1 MPDADAAHGQPRP
14 SRAEWL
20 GLAGLVMLAAVVRA
34 WHLGAVGLN
43 HFDEAA
49 YAFSGLGISDPS
61 QPLRLFPSQVRF
73 APPVYFLL
81 VGLGNLIAR
90 QPSEFSAIVIN
101 VVLGTAS
108 VPVVW
113 LAGRRWFGPGAG
125 MVAASFL
132 ALNEFHIG
140 LSRAALT
147 DVTFAM
153 VFMLALLA
161 LTEALA
167 TDSPRRAI
175 VAGLLVGLAWNT
187 KYHGWFV
194 VVAAALGMGLRWL
207 RGPRTLTSAHRPLI
221 LLTTTSV
228 VAIACYIPW
237 ALFVQSGP
245 GGYAALSAY
254 QSTLLSL
261 HWVSNAVMQARM
273 QWYME
278 GLLSRLAPCLAV
290 VAVAVVTGT
299 WASWNGS
306 TWRRM
311 AAVAV
316 GGAIAG
322 SAATALALTLVSLP
336 QLIRRSDDDVRSAML
351 LGWVGLFVVM
361 TPAYHPYARLL
372 LPLTLATMI
381 GAGVSLQAAVGTRD
395 ERDQGGAAPWLWTAG
410 VLAVTVGIAVAVT
423 RSEPS
428 LWRPSRTMA
437 DAASGIASMVTGD
450 EPVLVLGEPQVGF
463 YLRLDGKHVLVGQ
476 DAVAALRNLSAPAY
490 IVTGTY
496 ATRTPVL
503 KETLARLRDQ
513 LSAVATYQLRPND
526 LRLLDDMA
534 PDRARAYRLQP
545 DGSFD
550 LTLLRFEPAARP

>member
-1 MPDADAAHGQPRP
+1 M
-14 SRAEWL
+14 
-20 GLAGLVMLAAVVRA
+20 LVVLAATVRA

-81 VGLGNLIAR
+81 VALGNLIAR
-90 QPSEFSAIVIN
+90 QPSEFSAIVVN

-108 VPVVW
+108 IPLVW
-113 LAGRRWFGPGAG
+113 LAGRRLFGAGAG

-147 DVTFAM
+147 DVTFAV
-153 VFMLALLA
+153 VFVLALLV
-161 LTEALA
+161 LTSALA
-167 TDSPRRAI
+167 SDSLRLAV

-194 VVAAALGMGLRWL
+194 VVAGALGMGLRWL
-207 RGPRTLTSAHRPLI
+207 AGPRTLDSARRPLLI
-221 LLTTTSV
+221 LTVTGSV
-228 VAIACYIPW
+228 AAACYLPW

-261 HWVSNAVMQARM
+261 RWVSNAVMQARV

-278 GLLSRLAPCLAV
+278 GPLSRLAPCLAV
-290 VAVAVVTGT
+290 LSVGVVTGT
-299 WASWNGS
+299 WSRWSGS
-306 TWRRM
+306 TWRRL
-311 AAVAV
+311 VGIGV

-322 SAATALALTLVSLP
+322 SAATAILLTLASLP
-336 QLIRRSDDDVRSAML
+336 QLVRRSGKDVGAAMV
-351 LGWVGLFVVM
+351 LGWIGLFVVM
-361 TPAYHPYARLL
+361 TPFYHPYARLL

-381 GAGVSLQAAVGTRD
+381 GAGVSLQTVAGAAVTTDRGRTPA
-395 ERDQGGAAPWLWTAG
+395 GLWAAG
-410 VLAVTVGIAVAVT
+410 MLATTIVVAFAVT
-423 RSEPS
+423 RAEPS
-428 LWRPSRTMA
+428 LWRASRTSA
-437 DAASGIASMVTGD
+437 DAASGIASIVGGH
-450 EPVLVLGEPQVGF
+450 EPILILGEPQVGF
-463 YLRLDGKHVLVGQ
+463 YLRLAGKRVLVGQ
-476 DAVAALRNLSAPAY
+476 DAVAALRGLNEPAY

-496 ATRTPVL
+496 ARRTPVL
-503 KETLARLRDQ
+503 RETLASLRDQ
-513 LSAVATYQLRPND
+513 LTAVSSYPLRPND
-526 LRLLDDMA
+526 LRLLDDMP

-545 DGSFD
+545 DGTFD
-550 LTLLRFEPAARP
+550 LTLLRYAPSVKP